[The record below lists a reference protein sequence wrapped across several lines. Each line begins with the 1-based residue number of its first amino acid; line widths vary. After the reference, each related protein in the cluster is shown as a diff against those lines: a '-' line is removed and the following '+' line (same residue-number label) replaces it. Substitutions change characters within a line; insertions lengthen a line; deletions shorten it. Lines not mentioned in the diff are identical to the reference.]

1 MSDHE
6 QPPSEEEQRA
16 QRRDR
21 LRQLAWEQTGEAPAV
36 APTNPATRR
45 LSGRVALA
53 ALAICVVLAGTG
65 VFAVIRCAPTVG
77 ADASHLPD
85 DADIG
90 PSVRA
95 VAIGLASDGD
105 GSLRRPPDGGEYPR
119 EQRYLQGA

>member
-65 VFAVIRCAPTVG
+65 VFAI
-77 ADASHLPD
+77 
-85 DADIG
+85 
-90 PSVRA
+90 VRA
-95 VAIGLASDGD
+95 RQPLAQTPPISPTTQT
-105 GSLRRPPDGGEYPR
+105 SAPACARPPSHRQRRRRRLRRPPDGGEYPR